1 MAIMKGV
8 VLRGRGLGVI
18 AGDFLVMLGDLM
30 ESEGEF
36 VIEECGLGLMRTSGA
51 CCSTRVGIEPSSC
64 FSCLIG
70 VALGCSGLIM
80 DSLGFSWLATGI
92 FDNIAVDI
100 GRELIDGCL

>member
-51 CCSTRVGIEPSSC
+51 C
-64 FSCLIG
+64 
-70 VALGCSGLIM
+70 
-80 DSLGFSWLATGI
+80 
-92 FDNIAVDI
+92 
-100 GRELIDGCL
+100 